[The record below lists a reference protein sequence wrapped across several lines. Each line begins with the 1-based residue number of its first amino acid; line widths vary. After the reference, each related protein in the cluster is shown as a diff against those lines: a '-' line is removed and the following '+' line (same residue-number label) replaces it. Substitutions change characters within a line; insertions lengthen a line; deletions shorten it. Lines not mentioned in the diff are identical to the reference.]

1 MSPYCTGLGFLSQT
15 SQKKEN
21 DLMNCPEK
29 IAGTYLRLNGFFL
42 LPHFTLFDGNEHTH
56 VDFLALRP
64 PRGIERCRGHEL
76 LLDTDFFFQEVNR
89 LIGDNPFDHLIGAI
103 VEVKGGQ
110 VGELPS
116 ERQAAYANNFFG
128 PRATIVKLSFSQA
141 IANIGIR
148 DDTIVISLNHSFD
161 WIKRRINW
169 MNANID
175 RLTKTGSWA
184 WSEEFLSDLL
194 YLHRLG

>member
-1 MSPYCTGLGFLSQT
+1 
-15 SQKKEN
+15 
-21 DLMNCPEK
+21 MNCPEK

-42 LPHFTLFDGNEHTH
+42 LPHFTIFDGNEHTH

-64 PRGIERCRGHEL
+64 PKGIESCRGYEL
-76 LLDTDFFFQEVNR
+76 PLDTDFFEEVNR
-89 LIGDNPFDHLIGAI
+89 VIGDNSCDQLIGAI
-103 VEVKGGQ
+103 VEVKGGR

-116 ERQAAYANNFFG
+116 ERQATYANNFFG
-128 PRATIVKLSFSQA
+128 PKAKLVKLSFSQE
-141 IANIGIR
+141 IANIGMR
-148 DDTIVISLNHSFD
+148 DDAVVIPLNLSLN

-194 YLHRLG
+194 YLYRLG